1 LKCQEILFFSGNH
14 EKKAMTLSLDLIL
27 VPQGPEY
34 QAVQRAKLP
43 IPIMAIPAGLTAVEA
58 ALKTGLQ
65 PPRDRHSRVL
75 VLGLGGSLSPNL
87 VPGDVVLCHTC
98 INGQGEQQQG
108 DRHLLDQLQ
117 QIYDNP
123 QDSLAYQAAYSSDRI
138 IHRAQDKQ
146 YLAQTTGAAVVEMEG
161 WAIWQQYPQAA
172 MIRVISDDC
181 HHDLPDISQAIA
193 PNGKLKPLA
202 LTRAFLKQPAAA
214 MRLIQGSLTGLRQ
227 LTQTAHQLN
236 PHLNP

>member
-1 LKCQEILFFSGNH
+1 
-14 EKKAMTLSLDLIL
+14 MTVSLDLIL

-34 QAVQRAKLP
+34 QAVKRAKLP
-43 IPIMAIPAGLTAVEA
+43 IPIIPIPAGLTAVAA
-58 ALKTGLQ
+58 ALKTGVY
-65 PPRDRHSRVL
+65 PGYDRNARVL

-87 VPGDVVLCHTC
+87 VVGDIVLCHTC
-98 INGQGEQQQG
+98 INGQGEQQRG

-117 QIYDNP
+117 HIYDNP
-123 QDSLAYQAAYSSDRI
+123 QQPSAYQVAYQAAYSSDRI

-146 YLAQTTGAAVVEMEG
+146 HLGQTSGAAVVEMEG

-193 PNGKLKPLA
+193 PNGKLNPLA
-202 LTRAFLKQPAAA
+202 LTRPFLKQPAAA
-214 MRLIQGSLTGLRQ
+214 MRLIQGSLTGLQQ
-227 LTQTAHQLN
+227 LSQTAQQLS
-236 PHLNP
+236 PHLKH